1 MNKVNGISLGRF
13 LLFYHRSCSPCL
25 GFFTLEVK
33 VKPRSRYP
41 PINLTLNTNHLE
53 SPSSSNQ
60 SHHPVAGI
68 IFRIPSSLRLSVF
81 LVSSLLLSHTLSLP
95 AYLTDP
101 SSAALE
107 SHGDETTYQPLNSIT
122 FSGDIAIMSTSPSD
136 LSEGG
141 GAPLFSPR
149 TPINQTSNGPSPP
162 TGSNNKDIQADSHT
176 NGRREFRTSYNA
188 SSYVDSSVSTP
199 PGFSSRNPGVTGLPT
214 SAAMSDQA
222 VVGNAYHHQAYAG
235 FPSME
240 TPNFALEH
248 LTHDMTDLGLHRD
261 QQVCS

>member
-141 GAPLFSPR
+141 GAPLFVRPSTKPR
-149 TPINQTSNGPSPP
+149 MVHHHRPVAITRISRLTAIP
-162 TGSNNKDIQADSHT
+162 TVVESFELRTMHQVTWTVQYLRLQASHLGILVSLGSLLQRLCLIK
-176 NGRREFRTSYNA
+176 
-188 SSYVDSSVSTP
+188 
-199 PGFSSRNPGVTGLPT
+199 L
-214 SAAMSDQA
+214 
-222 VVGNAYHHQAYAG
+222 
-235 FPSME
+235 
-240 TPNFALEH
+240 L
-248 LTHDMTDLGLHRD
+248 
-261 QQVCS
+261 